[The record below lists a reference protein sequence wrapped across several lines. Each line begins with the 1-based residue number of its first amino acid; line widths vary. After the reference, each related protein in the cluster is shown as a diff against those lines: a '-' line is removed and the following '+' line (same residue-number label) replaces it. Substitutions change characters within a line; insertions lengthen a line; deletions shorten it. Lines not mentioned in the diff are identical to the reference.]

1 MKKRIISFILTAVML
16 LGMVILPA
24 TAASTPF
31 KDVKEGK
38 WYTDAVKYVYENKLM
53 NGMTDTTFEPDT
65 PMNRAMLVTVLYR
78 AEGEPAATGT
88 TPFKDLKASWY
99 KKSVAWAYENKVVNG
114 TSDTTFSPLTPITR
128 EQIATIFYRFAQ
140 FKGRDTSAKANL
152 NTFPD
157 GSKVSKFAKDAMSWA
172 VAEGLITGTKSG
184 DKTLLDPKGNATR
197 AQVATILMRY
207 LESEPKSLQD
217 KIDAML
223 DRYLCITHGDI
234 NIMLN
239 YTGASVKEEN
249 VARILRSIAHLSD
262 DVTITFDDFETNVKE
277 EYQGLGDGQYCGVK
291 ELEVIFSDPSTGEEV
306 TEYLNFSFRKV
317 LPSGDAGYPDG
328 ALGICPE
335 DRNPEFVEAGRKL
348 DAPAILEE
356 RKTYDYDGE
365 FTEAGIESFFR
376 NMTGLTDAGTY
387 PFHITGA
394 TLEEIA
400 AGEPF
405 YASFEDTLAPD
416 GRADMIWVRAVLRP
430 TLESMIENRISEL
443 ACAAHDTL
451 YFIGGTSSS
460 VTPESLG
467 AAIGQT
473 FGCDAEILD
482 GFEDFWGD
490 YQPQGNGITVGG
502 DLDIKFTRGDDT
514 YEREIHLA
522 VTKQIY
528 FTYTGA
534 QEGCALGYC
543 WDDVPG
549 EIKAAITVMDS
560 YENGSVAVTSEQM
573 NAEYLEVF
581 FRQETGLD
589 DSVYSFYSSE
599 IQDGKVNVCF
609 RYVDPVTGQVYGTG
623 AVVTLEG
630 LE

>member
-1 MKKRIISFILTAVML
+1 
-16 LGMVILPA
+16 
-24 TAASTPF
+24 
-31 KDVKEGK
+31 
-38 WYTDAVKYVYENKLM
+38 
-53 NGMTDTTFEPDT
+53 
-65 PMNRAMLVTVLYR
+65 
-78 AEGEPAATGT
+78 EGEPATTAV
-88 TPFKDLKASWY
+88 TPFTDLKAGWY

-114 TSDTTFSPLTPITR
+114 TTDTTFSPTTPITR

-140 FKGRDTSAKANL
+140 FKGRDISARANL

-157 GSKVSKFAKDAMSWA
+157 GSKVAKYAKEAMTWA
-172 VAEGLITGTKSG
+172 VGEGLITGTKSG
-184 DKTLLDPKGNATR
+184 SQTLLDPKGNATR

-223 DRYLCITHGDI
+223 DKYLCVTHGDI
-234 NIMLN
+234 NIQFG
-239 YTGASVKEEN
+239 YTGATVTEEN
-249 VARILRSIAHLSD
+249 MANILKKIARLD
-262 DVTITFDDFETNVKE
+262 DRCTVTFDDFITDIKE
-277 EYQGLGDGQYCGVK
+277 EYQLYGDGQYVPIG
-291 ELEVIFSDPSTGEEV
+291 ELDVTFADPETEETVTVPIKFSI
-306 TEYLNFSFRKV
+306 RKI
-317 LPSGDAGYPDG
+317 LPSGAAGFPNG

-348 DAPAILEE
+348 GAPAVLEE
-356 RKTYDYDGE
+356 RKVYAYDGE

-376 NMTGLTDAGTY
+376 NMTGLTDAETY
-387 PFHITGA
+387 PFCISEA
-394 TLEEIA
+394 DLAQIA

-405 YASFEDTLAPD
+405 YASFVDKDAPD
-416 GRADMIWVRAVLRP
+416 GRADMIWVRAVLQP

-443 ACAAHDTL
+443 ECAAHGNV
-451 YFIGGTSSS
+451 YFIGGTSST
-460 VTPESLG
+460 VTPEALG

-482 GFEDFWGD
+482 GFEDFIGD

-502 DLDIKFTRGDDT
+502 NLEVLFTRGEET
-514 YEREIHLA
+514 YTTELQMC

-543 WDDVPG
+543 WDDVPM
-549 EIKAAITVMDS
+549 EIKTAITVMDS

-573 NAEYLEVF
+573 NAEYLETF
-581 FRQETGLD
+581 FRQETGLT
-589 DSVYSFYSSE
+589 DSIYAFYSSE
-599 IQDGKVNVCF
+599 IGEDGKVNVCF